1 MKTYVSY
8 IVIYHLVMTNSS
20 PWKDPPIFKFGK
32 PSISMG
38 HLYHGYVSH
47 NQSPLRF
54 HHSWA
59 KRSRKR
65 PASALVPRGAVPLW
79 KNQKKRN
86 FLGGFWSE
94 NDDKPWDFGGLYTL
108 SQRQYTS
115 SLWKLDYLSRGGG
128 KQEVS
133 ISNTNVFVH
142 DSSQTNT
149 TVGGFKHSWI
159 FFP

>member
-79 KNQKKRN
+79 KNKKNAIFWAVFGVKMMINREI
-86 FLGGFWSE
+86 LGDTIYF
-94 NDDKPWDFGGLYTL
+94 KPKAIYIITVEVRL
-108 SQRQYTS
+108 S
-115 SLWKLDYLSRGGG
+115 
-128 KQEVS
+128 
-133 ISNTNVFVH
+133 
-142 DSSQTNT
+142 
-149 TVGGFKHSWI
+149 
-159 FFP
+159 